1 MIGIIFIV
9 VTLLIV
15 VTMIFIPDKHI
26 DRVAL
31 IAAFLALSVT
41 AYGVWITIPGHLV
54 DIKSKLD
61 D

>member
-9 VTLLIV
+9 VTLLVV

-41 AYGVWITIPGHLV
+41 AYGVYGSQFLV
-54 DIKSKLD
+54 ISLISSRS
-61 D
+61 